1 MKYNITFPFITF
13 KNVKKERVKT
23 LNKSFE
29 FIDHIFKSAL
39 QTLSENINEQEVNLF
54 HYKES
59 DYILS
64 IKRENYESFLESC
77 KKHFQKQENY
87 EVCSEINFIIEN
99 LKKQTWKKK

>member
-1 MKYNITFPFITF
+1 MKYNTTFPFLTF
-13 KNVKKERVKT
+13 KDVKKDRIEVFK
-23 LNKSFE
+23 KQDE

-39 QTLSENINEQEVNLF
+39 QTLSENINEQEINLF

-77 KKHFQKQENY
+77 KKHFQKYENY
-87 EVCSEINFIIEN
+87 EVCSEINFMIEN
-99 LKKQTWKKK
+99 LKKPIWKK